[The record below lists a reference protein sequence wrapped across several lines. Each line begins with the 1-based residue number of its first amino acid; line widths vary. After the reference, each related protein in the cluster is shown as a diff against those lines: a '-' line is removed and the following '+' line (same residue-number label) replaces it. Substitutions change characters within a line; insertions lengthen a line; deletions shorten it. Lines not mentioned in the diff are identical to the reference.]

1 MRVPRCLKFSQPLEP
16 EDVSLAWEYLFS
28 LPSQPNQQEPPPPP
42 EHLQSLSDSDWFLLN
57 NLLAQELFSK
67 ENSRVH

>member
-28 LPSQPNQQEPPPPP
+28 LPLQLNQQEPPPPP
-42 EHLQSLSDSDWFLLN
+42 EHLQSLADSDWFLLN
-57 NLLAQELFSK
+57 NLLAQELAVK
-67 ENSRVH
+67 ERSSVH